1 MSESKIRRALALLRV
16 KDLYDEE
23 YFRDVEKFILEG
35 IHDTNFFET
44 KIDLSRHGMGIGIVP
59 ISDMFYERWIKWFD
73 GAALAETNTETVNIN
88 IRKALKIIEVNSTI
102 KEIKPPFEDINL
114 KDIDPVILE
123 KTNNQAYRNKRSLN
137 FKFLISGIFGLLIC
151 GTIEYRGITSS
162 ASEIVAILTLALL
175 TVGASRSTALS
186 THQAL
191 NNFGN
196 KNLHGA
202 EKSLYNIG
210 VSLLNIALVV
220 MTTILWFNDYNLGT
234 NLFFSFLSEAGWM
247 ELFEI
252 CIWWGL
258 IIEITVDLLSTY
270 ILEQNMDLAADE
282 RNVFRSFMLI
292 EFILLVLVLLDWSFM
307 PVKGLLIFGFVSA
320 ICHLWIS
327 KSSLKNVQLE
337 LIREFY

>member
-1 MSESKIRRALALLRV
+1 MSASK

-23 YFRDVEKFILEG
+23 YFRDVQMFILNG
-35 IHDTNFFET
+35 LCKKRFLNT
-44 KIDLSRHGMGIGIVP
+44 KIDLSRHGMGIVP
-59 ISDMFYERWIKWFD
+59 ISDIFDERWIEWFD
-73 GAALAETNTETVNIN
+73 GVALAETNTETVNIN
-88 IRKALKIIEVNSTI
+88 IRKALKIIEVNPTI

-123 KTNNQAYRNKRSLN
+123 KTNNQAYLNKRRLN
-137 FKFLISGIFGLLIC
+137 FKFLISGIIGILIW

-162 ASEIVAILTLALL
+162 ASEIVAVLTLTLL
-175 TVGASRSTALS
+175 TAGASRSTALS

-196 KNLHGA
+196 ENLHGM
-202 EKSLYNIG
+202 EKSLYI
-210 VSLLNIALVV
+210 VAVFWLTVALVV
-220 MTTILWFNDYNLGT
+220 MTTILWFNDYNLGN

-247 ELFEI
+247 EVFEI
-252 CIWWGL
+252 CIFLGV

-270 ILEQNMDLAADE
+270 ILEQNMDLAAVE

-307 PVKGLLIFGFVSA
+307 PVNSLLIFGFVSA
-320 ICHLWIS
+320 ICHLLIS

-337 LIREFY
+337 LIREFH

>member
-1 MSESKIRRALALLRV
+1 MSASK

-23 YFRDVEKFILEG
+23 YFRDVQMFILNG
-35 IHDTNFFET
+35 LCKKRFLNT
-44 KIDLSRHGMGIGIVP
+44 KIDLSRHGMGIVP
-59 ISDMFYERWIKWFD
+59 ISDIFDERWIEWFD
-73 GAALAETNTETVNIN
+73 GVALAETNTETVNIN
-88 IRKALKIIEVNSTI
+88 IRKALKIIEVNPTI

-123 KTNNQAYRNKRSLN
+123 KTNNQAYLNKRRLN
-137 FKFLISGIFGLLIC
+137 FKFLISGIIGILIW

-162 ASEIVAILTLALL
+162 ASEIVAVLTLTLL
-175 TVGASRSTALS
+175 TAGASRSTALS

-196 KNLHGA
+196 ENLHGM
-202 EKSLYNIG
+202 EKSLYI
-210 VSLLNIALVV
+210 VAVFWLTVALVV
-220 MTTILWFNDYNLGT
+220 MTTILWFNDYNLGN

-247 ELFEI
+247 EVFEI
-252 CIWWGL
+252 CIFLGV

-307 PVKGLLIFGFVSA
+307 PVNSLLIFGFVSA
-320 ICHLWIS
+320 ICHLLIS

-337 LIREFY
+337 LIREFH